1 MVETS
6 DNLRMRHNMS
16 TLPLP
21 EAILLEIHQ
30 SLGCQSYPTTKKTK
44 FATGQISLKAHK
56 NMGEEVFDD
65 ILRALGID
73 PLSQLNALNNFIAF
87 ANAYKYLEL
96 NTWTFSADQRQINWT
111 MLTHFYMPILA
122 RRMGFWNLDQAL
134 DRGMPGGRFWY
145 LPEPCEVNG
154 KPSLYMPV
162 AQVVDWL
169 LDLLGM
175 PIEAFA
181 DQHSELIEDGNDG
194 LRRSLYNWRSGTII
208 RPESI
213 EKYFSDQTKLRFD
226 GAISLHNDYSPSA
239 QLNYVLSFL
248 KKKGLTADKL
258 RLEIPMIQPGRIE
271 SILAGQADEDEQA
284 TFVKCISE
292 RYAAPLPNTIR
303 QRLLLARTVQDGY
316 VRLLKYLFPN
326 VDKLCADPQQNKLLQ
341 LFAIYKAIYN
351 LTIDAYRYCRE
362 QGEAAENAWFE
373 AHLPEWDKQG
383 IFLSILPSRRE
394 TANLELAQ
402 LLTRHFYHLQPGA
415 MLEDHFALDAVS
427 AEPIIR
433 KKLELLKAHAD
444 ETQAIY
450 RLIDRMRTSS
460 PWRALQAEHRYWV
473 VSQVAQHP
481 SLTPRAKEAAVQR
494 LYEIAA
500 TPAET
505 IQTILF
511 GLDGYLNGDRKQRP
525 KDTKTKVQVLLDEA
539 EASSGYELWKAPIL
553 QYKAKHL
560 LASNDFEGAAKLFRE
575 ALDAA
580 SERNY
585 GPIRGEIARDG
596 LALEVANQKLITNNH
611 EKYYREMLAGGMMAE
626 CDTVPSI
633 EDIAR
638 WSSDYFWDDLY
649 KPYPGIEAE
658 VRSMQSTMDKLLNDL
673 LPLFKAG
680 DQGGLQKWINANR
693 SLLKSSLPD
702 VDGNSVLMALLKMH
716 SLFLQNMPMMKQ
728 MVPLELQ
735 SETRRFEAML
745 AHWRS
750 FIGQLAQESP
760 KQLNIPDIKGQTPL
774 MLMAEKGDT
783 ELVIIMLKA
792 GADPEIQSSSGMTAL
807 HSAIKSGVDSCV
819 DILLD
824 HPCKRDNLTDDGQSP
839 LHTAS
844 WTANLHAVRRLLQL
858 SPKLARQRNSQGMT
872 PLERIN
878 YLIDNPEALSLLANQ
893 RAQNGLRCATK
904 QELLV
909 TADLLA
915 QAMSVLQK

>member
-1 MVETS
+1 
-6 DNLRMRHNMS
+6 MS

-96 NTWTFSADQRQINWT
+96 NTWTFAADQRQINWT

-213 EKYFSDQTKLRFD
+213 EKYFSDETKLRFD

-284 TFVKCISE
+284 TFVKCIAE
-292 RYAAPLPNTIR
+292 RYVAPLPNTIR

-575 ALDAA
+575 ALGAA

-783 ELVIIMLKA
+783 ELVTIMLKA

>member
-1 MVETS
+1 
-6 DNLRMRHNMS
+6 MS

-56 NMGEEVFDD
+56 SMVEEVFDD
-65 ILRALGID
+65 ILRALGMD
-73 PLSQLNALNNFIAF
+73 PLAQLDALDNFMEF
-87 ANAYKYLEL
+87 VHAYKLLEL
-96 NTWTFSADQRQINWT
+96 NTWTFAADQRQIIWT
-111 MLTHFYMPILA
+111 MLTHFYMPSLA
-122 RRMGFWNLDQAL
+122 RRMGFWNLEQTL

-175 PIEAFA
+175 PLEAFA
-181 DQHSELIEDGNDG
+181 EQHSGLIEDGNDG
-194 LRRSLYNWRSGTII
+194 LRRSLYNWRNGTTI
-208 RPESI
+208 RPETI
-213 EKYFSDQTKLRFD
+213 DKYFSDKIKLRFD
-226 GAISLHNDYSPSA
+226 GAILLHNDCSPSA
-239 QLNYVLSFL
+239 QFNNVLSFL
-248 KKKGLTADKL
+248 EKKGLSADKL
-258 RLEIPMIQPGRIE
+258 LLEIPMTQPGRIE

-284 TFVKCISE
+284 TFVKCIAE

-326 VDKLCADPQQNKLLQ
+326 IDKLCADPQQNKLLQ

-362 QGEAAENAWFE
+362 QGEAAENVWFE
-373 AHLPEWDKQG
+373 AHLPEWDKNG
-383 IFLSILPSRRE
+383 IFLSILPSRWE

-402 LLTRHFYHLQPGA
+402 LLTHHFYHLQPGA
-415 MLEDHFALDAVS
+415 MLEDHFALDAAS
-427 AEPIIR
+427 AMPIIQ

-444 ETQAIY
+444 ETQATY

-494 LYEIAA
+494 LQEIAA

-505 IQTILF
+505 VQTILF

-525 KDTKTKVQVLLDEA
+525 KDTITKVQVLLDEA

-560 LASNDFEGAAKLFRE
+560 LASNDFEGATRLFRE

-580 SERNY
+580 LERNY
-585 GPIRGEIARDG
+585 GPVRGEIARDG

-626 CDTVPSI
+626 CDTIPSI

-638 WSSDYFWDDLY
+638 WASDYFWDDLY

-658 VRSMQSTMDKLLNDL
+658 IRSIQSTMDKLLNDL
-673 LPLFKAG
+673 LPLFQAG
-680 DQGGLQKWINANR
+680 DEEGLQKWIKANR

-716 SLFLQNMPMMKQ
+716 SSFMQIMPPMKLI
-728 MVPLELQ
+728 VPLELQ

-783 ELVIIMLKA
+783 ELVTIMLKA
-792 GADPEIQSSSGMTAL
+792 GADPEIQSSNGMTAL

-844 WTANLHAVRRLLQL
+844 WTANLHAVRRLLHP

-872 PLERIN
+872 PLELIN
-878 YLIDNPEALSLLANQ
+878 HLIDNPEALSLLANQ

>member
-1 MVETS
+1 
-6 DNLRMRHNMS
+6 MS

-96 NTWTFSADQRQINWT
+96 NTWTFAADQRQINWT

-213 EKYFSDQTKLRFD
+213 EKYFSDETKLRFD

-284 TFVKCISE
+284 TFVKCIAE

-575 ALDAA
+575 ALGAA

-783 ELVIIMLKA
+783 ELVTIMLKA

>member
-1 MVETS
+1 
-6 DNLRMRHNMS
+6 MS

-65 ILRALGID
+65 IFRALGID
-73 PLSQLNALNNFIAF
+73 PLAQSDTLDNFMEF
-87 ANAYKYLEL
+87 VHAYKFLEL
-96 NTWTFSADQRQINWT
+96 NTWTFAADQRQVLWAL
-111 MLTHFYMPILA
+111 LTHFYMPILA
-122 RRMGFWNLDQAL
+122 RRMVFWNLEPVL

-145 LPEPCEVNG
+145 LPEPCEVHG

-175 PIEAFA
+175 PLEAFA
-181 DQHSELIEDGNDG
+181 EQHSELIEDGNDG
-194 LRRSLYNWRSGTII
+194 LRRSLYNWRSGTTI

-213 EKYFSDQTKLRFD
+213 EKYFSDETKLRFD
-226 GAISLHNDYSPSA
+226 GAISLHNDDSPSA
-239 QLNYVLSFL
+239 QFSKAIIFL
-248 KKKGLTADKL
+248 EKKGLTADKL
-258 RLEIPMIQPGRIE
+258 RWEIPMTQPGRIE
-271 SILAGQADEDEQA
+271 SILDGQADEDEQA
-284 TFVKCISE
+284 TFVKCIAE
-292 RYAAPLPNTIR
+292 RYAAPLPKIIR

-351 LTIDAYRYCRE
+351 LTIDAYRYCGE

-383 IFLSILPSRRE
+383 IFLSLLPSRRE

-402 LLTRHFYHLQPGA
+402 FLTRHFYHLQPGA
-415 MLEDHFALDAVS
+415 MLEDHFALDAAS

-444 ETQAIY
+444 ETQAID

-460 PWRALQAEHRYWV
+460 PWRALQSEQRYWV

-494 LYEIAA
+494 LQEIAA

-505 IQTILF
+505 VQTILF
-511 GLDGYLNGDRKQRP
+511 GLNGYLNGDRKHRP
-525 KDTKTKVQVLLDEA
+525 KDTITKVQVLLDEA
-539 EASSGYELWKAPIL
+539 EANSGYELWKAPIL

-560 LASNDFEGAAKLFRE
+560 LASNDFEGATRLFRE

-580 SERNY
+580 LERNY
-585 GPIRGEIARDG
+585 GPVRGEIARDG
-596 LALEVANQKLITNNH
+596 LALEVAEQKLITNNH

-626 CDTVPSI
+626 CDTIPSI

-638 WSSDYFWDDLY
+638 WASDYFWDDLY

-658 VRSMQSTMDKLLNDL
+658 IRSIQSTMDKLLNDL
-673 LPLFKAG
+673 LPLFQAG
-680 DQGGLQKWINANR
+680 DEEGLQKWIKANR

-716 SLFLQNMPMMKQ
+716 SSFMQIMPPMKLI
-728 MVPLELQ
+728 VPLELQ

-760 KQLNIPDIKGQTPL
+760 KQLNIPDFKGQTPL
-774 MLMAEKGDT
+774 MLIAEKGDT
-783 ELVIIMLKA
+783 ELVTIMLKA

-807 HSAIKSGVDSCV
+807 HSAIKSGVDRCV
-819 DILLD
+819 DVLLD
-824 HPCKRDNLTDDGQSP
+824 YPCNLDNLTDDGQSP
-839 LHTAS
+839 LHTAG
-844 WTANLHAVRRLLQL
+844 WTANLHAVRRLLQQA
-858 SPKLARQRNSQGMT
+858 PKLAWQRNSQGMT
-872 PLERIN
+872 PLERVE
-878 YLIDNPEALSLLANQ
+878 YLIENPEALSLLANEQ
-893 RAQNGLRCATK
+893 ARNGQRCATK
-904 QELLV
+904 QELIA

-915 QAMSVLQK
+915 QATPMLQK

>member
-1 MVETS
+1 
-6 DNLRMRHNMS
+6 MS

-96 NTWTFSADQRQINWT
+96 NTWTFAADQRQINWT
-111 MLTHFYMPILA
+111 MLTHFYMPTLA

-213 EKYFSDQTKLRFD
+213 EKYFSDETKLRFD

-284 TFVKCISE
+284 TFVKCIAE

-303 QRLLLARTVQDGY
+303 QRLLLVRTVQDGY

-575 ALDAA
+575 ALGAA

-658 VRSMQSTMDKLLNDL
+658 LRSMQSTMDKLLNDL

-783 ELVIIMLKA
+783 ELVTIMLKA

-858 SPKLARQRNSQGMT
+858 SPKLTRQRNSQGMT

>member
-1 MVETS
+1 
-6 DNLRMRHNMS
+6 MS

-56 NMGEEVFDD
+56 SMVEEVFDD
-65 ILRALGID
+65 ILRALGMD
-73 PLSQLNALNNFIAF
+73 PLAQLDALDNFMEF
-87 ANAYKYLEL
+87 VHAYKLLEL
-96 NTWTFSADQRQINWT
+96 NTWTFAADQRQIIWT
-111 MLTHFYMPILA
+111 MLTHFYMPGLA
-122 RRMGFWNLDQAL
+122 RRMGFWNLEQTL

-175 PIEAFA
+175 PLEAFA
-181 DQHSELIEDGNDG
+181 EQHSGLIEDGNDG
-194 LRRSLYNWRSGTII
+194 LRRSLYNWRNGTTI
-208 RPESI
+208 RPETI
-213 EKYFSDQTKLRFD
+213 DKYFSDKIKLRFD
-226 GAISLHNDYSPSA
+226 GAILLHNDCSPSA
-239 QLNYVLSFL
+239 QFNNVLSFL
-248 KKKGLTADKL
+248 EKKGLSADKL
-258 RLEIPMIQPGRIE
+258 LLEIPMTQPGRIE

-284 TFVKCISE
+284 TFVKCIAE

-362 QGEAAENAWFE
+362 QGESAENTWFE

-481 SLTPRAKEAAVQR
+481 SLTPRAKEATVQR

-560 LASNDFEGAAKLFRE
+560 LASNDFKGAAKLFRE

-626 CDTVPSI
+626 CDTIPSI

-638 WSSDYFWDDLY
+638 WASDYFWDDLY

-658 VRSMQSTMDKLLNDL
+658 IRSIQSTMDKLLNDL
-673 LPLFKAG
+673 LPLFQAG
-680 DQGGLQKWINANR
+680 DEEGLQKWIKANR

-716 SLFLQNMPMMKQ
+716 SSFMQIMPPMKLI
-728 MVPLELQ
+728 VPLELQ

-783 ELVIIMLKA
+783 ELVTIMLKA

-872 PLERIN
+872 PLEWIN
-878 YLIDNPEALSLLANQ
+878 HLIDNPEALSLLANQ

>member
-1 MVETS
+1 
-6 DNLRMRHNMS
+6 MS

-56 NMGEEVFDD
+56 NMGEEVFED

-96 NTWTFSADQRQINWT
+96 NTWTFAADQRQINWT

-122 RRMGFWNLDQAL
+122 RQMGFWNLDQAL

-213 EKYFSDQTKLRFD
+213 EKYFSDETKLRFD

-284 TFVKCISE
+284 TFVKCIAE

-303 QRLLLARTVQDGY
+303 QRLLLARTVQNGY

-525 KDTKTKVQVLLDEA
+525 KDTKTKVQFLLDEA

-596 LALEVANQKLITNNH
+596 LALEVANQKLIINNH

-658 VRSMQSTMDKLLNDL
+658 VRSMQSTMDKLFNDL

-735 SETRRFEAML
+735 SETRRFETML

-783 ELVIIMLKA
+783 ELVTIMLKA

>member
-1 MVETS
+1 
-6 DNLRMRHNMS
+6 MS

-96 NTWTFSADQRQINWT
+96 NTWTFAADQRQINWT

-213 EKYFSDQTKLRFD
+213 EKYFSDETKLRFD

-284 TFVKCISE
+284 TFVKCIAE

-575 ALDAA
+575 ALGAA

-680 DQGGLQKWINANR
+680 NQGGLQKWINANR
-693 SLLKSSLPD
+693 SLLKSCLPD

-783 ELVIIMLKA
+783 ELVTIMLKA

>member
-1 MVETS
+1 
-6 DNLRMRHNMS
+6 MS

-96 NTWTFSADQRQINWT
+96 NTWTFAADQRQINWT

-213 EKYFSDQTKLRFD
+213 EKYFSDETKLRFD

-284 TFVKCISE
+284 TFVKCIAE

-326 VDKLCADPQQNKLLQ
+326 VDKVCADPQQNKLLQ

-575 ALDAA
+575 ALGAA

-783 ELVIIMLKA
+783 ELVTIMLKA